1 MARKILIYTG
11 TLIDETTRY
20 SLKELCDI
28 CGVHAEWV
36 IELVEYGI
44 LNPVGKTSRSWEFSS
59 SELNALKRA
68 LRLQRDL
75 EINLPGI
82 AMALDLLEELEVL
95 RRRLD
100 RLEQQYD
107 KWFD

>member
-11 TLIDETTRY
+11 TLIDETTRF
-20 SLKELCDI
+20 SLQELCNI
-28 CGVHAEWV
+28 CGVHAESV

-44 LNPVGKTSRSWEFSS
+44 LNPAGKTSRSWKFSS
-59 SELNALKRA
+59 SELNTLKRA

-75 EINLPGI
+75 EINMPGI
-82 AMALDLLEELEVL
+82 AMTLDLLEELELL